1 MSHLSSL
8 YEIQKLIARDEMI
21 EAIARL
27 LSIARAEN
35 SGWAGEA
42 IVLSMELWSLK
53 KASHAGK
60 VTWVEEMATKRALAY
75 RMTEILRGE
84 ISPAIAAFEHGTE
97 SGEIFFLKRA

>member
-27 LSIARAEN
+27 LAIAKEEK

-60 VTWVEEMATKRALAY
+60 VTWAEELATKRALAY

-84 ISPAIAAFEHGTE
+84 ISSGLTAFEHGTE
-97 SGEIFFLKRA
+97 SGENFFLKRA